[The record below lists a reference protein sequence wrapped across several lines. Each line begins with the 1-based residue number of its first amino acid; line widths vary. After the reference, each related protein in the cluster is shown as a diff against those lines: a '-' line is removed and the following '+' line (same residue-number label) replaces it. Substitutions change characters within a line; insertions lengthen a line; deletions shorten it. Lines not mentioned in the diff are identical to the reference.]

1 MKKKSMSGKFCARDF
16 RFVHACA
23 RTIFT
28 VRRRPSAILPSFPN
42 WLTHY
47 DILTITRKL
56 SYADMIFNKNNEKGD
71 NMFFSNFGRP
81 NTSNP
86 PPPSTSGFV
95 RIFRT
100 PPRGGRPDVLCECP
114 LKIFLK
120 EFIARW
126 ISTRWFFANDTHF
139 LQKLD
144 FL

>member
-56 SYADMIFNKNNEKGD
+56 SYADMIFNKNNDKRA
-71 NMFFSNFGRP
+71 NMIFFFQFRTSEHLKPPLPTPRP
-81 NTSNP
+81 VL
-86 PPPSTSGFV
+86 SGFSESLLGG
-95 RIFRT
+95 R
-100 PPRGGRPDVLCECP
+100 GRPDVLYECP
-114 LKIFLK
+114 LVAF
-120 EFIARW
+120 
-126 ISTRWFFANDTHF
+126 TRKNMSLRTACF
-139 LQKLD
+139 D
-144 FL
+144 FRLR